1 MTTEFN
7 GMVREY
13 GPVVFT
19 TAWRILGQTADAED
33 VLQEVFLEAHTL
45 RRKQDVRQWAGLL
58 RRMATYRALDSLRK
72 RTAVCSL
79 DGEKVVEPSHGPEE
93 TAVGR
98 ELEDRLRAAVATL
111 PERESAVFCL
121 RYFEDLSYEDIAE
134 SLQISSS
141 AVSTALNKARTKLQE
156 LLKESE

>member
-13 GPVVFT
+13 GPVVFA
-19 TAWRILGQTADAED
+19 TAWRILGQAADAED
-33 VLQEVFLEAHTL
+33 VLQEVFLEAHAL
-45 RRKQDVRQWAGLL
+45 RRKQSVRQWAAPL

-72 RTAVCSL
+72 RTIVCSL

-98 ELEDRLRAAVATL
+98 ELEERLRAAVATL

-156 LLKESE
+156 LLMETE